1 MNQEEVVDAT
11 QVNNVYIIW
20 NVINKTCY
28 FTKMIMNQDELI
40 TFVNDFNIL

>member
-1 MNQEEVVDAT
+1 MNQEEVVDVV

-20 NVINKTCY
+20 NIINKTCY

-40 TFVNDFNIL
+40 TFVNALSIL

>member
-1 MNQEEVVDAT
+1 MNQEEVVDVA

-28 FTKMIMNQDELI
+28 FTKMIMNQGELI
-40 TFVNDFNIL
+40 TFVNVFNIL